1 MKYEHDNTIAYPTKK
16 QVNVKVTYTIGDFGG
31 MNVFTGTLERWIE
44 LRDWHRLTE
53 VKVEE
58 F

>member
-1 MKYEHDNTIAYPTKK
+1 MKYENDNTIAYPTKK
-16 QVNVKVTYTIGDFGG
+16 QVNVKVTYTMGNFGG

>member
-16 QVNVKVTYTIGDFGG
+16 QVQVKVTYTMGDFGG

-53 VKVEE
+53 VNVEE